1 MMRGHVAH
9 IEVIGST
16 VEVWYESM
24 TGGSSDSIIDRH
36 EFHSP
41 ERAQEVAK
49 HIGAPYGKAF
59 TTISSGSEVAFDSV
73 W

>member
-1 MMRGHVAH
+1 
-9 IEVIGST
+9 
-16 VEVWYESM
+16 M

-59 TTISSGSEVAFDSV
+59 TTTSSGSEVAFDSV